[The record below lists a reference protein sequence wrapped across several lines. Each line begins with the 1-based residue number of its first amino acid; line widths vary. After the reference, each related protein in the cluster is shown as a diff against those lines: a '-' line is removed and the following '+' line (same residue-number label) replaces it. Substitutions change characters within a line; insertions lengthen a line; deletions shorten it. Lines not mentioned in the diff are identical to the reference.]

1 MARRKRSV
9 EIDLD
14 RLVERPRDELVAI
27 WLASFATKPPRG
39 SSQAFLARL
48 LAYDLQVEARGGLG
62 PRLEKRLLSL
72 AAGET
77 PKPAAP
83 KLKPGAQLMRT
94 WNGITHRVDV
104 VEEGYRYR
112 DETFTSLS
120 AIAKAITG
128 THWSG
133 PRFFGLVSRKK
144 AA

>member
-9 EIDLD
+9 GIDLEA
-14 RLVERPRDELVAI
+14 LVERPRDELVAI
-27 WLASFATKPPRG
+27 WQARFASKPPRG

-62 PRLEKRLLSL
+62 PRLEKRLLGL

-77 PKPAAP
+77 PKPGAP

-104 VEEGYRYR
+104 VEEGYRYHE
-112 DETFTSLS
+112 ETFTSRS
-120 AIAKAITG
+120 AIAKVITG

-133 PRFFGLVSRKK
+133 PRFFGLVLRKK